1 MDAIL
6 DTSVI
11 IELFKGN
18 KEILEKLSKN
28 FVYGISVVTFFE
40 LHCGTLKERGE
51 IFLDK
56 IPKLSY
62 DEKFRKTCRKNFQ
75 GAKEGRQDTKS

>member
-18 KEILEKLSKN
+18 KNVLKALPKD
-28 FVYGISVVTFFE
+28 FVYGVISLFE
-40 LHCGTLKERGE
+40 LYCGSLKERE
-51 IFLDK
+51 KIFL
-56 IPKLSY
+56 
-62 DEKFRKTCRKNFQ
+62 
-75 GAKEGRQDTKS
+75 